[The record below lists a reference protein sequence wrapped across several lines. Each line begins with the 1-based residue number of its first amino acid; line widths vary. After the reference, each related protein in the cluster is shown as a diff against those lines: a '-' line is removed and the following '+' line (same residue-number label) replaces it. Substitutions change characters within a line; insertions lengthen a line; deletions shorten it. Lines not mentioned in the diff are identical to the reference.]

1 MQPSMRMSKAFLAL
15 LLVFSTLIPT
25 AHAVD
30 LPTTFSFQGS
40 GYGHGVGLS
49 QMGARYM
56 ANAGQ
61 SAEQIIKYFYKDV
74 EIEPKDD
81 SKILRVNIGNLISSA
96 KISKWLCSKPP
107 TPLRSTWQCNTGYK
121 PSLIS

>member
-1 MQPSMRMSKAFLAL
+1 MRMSKAFLAL

-25 AHAVD
+25 AQAVD
-30 LPTTFSFQGS
+30 IPATFSFQGS

-61 SAEQIIKYFYKDV
+61 S
-74 EIEPKDD
+74 
-81 SKILRVNIGNLISSA
+81 
-96 KISKWLCSKPP
+96 C
-107 TPLRSTWQCNTGYK
+107 
-121 PSLIS
+121 